1 MAFRTHQQKDGQYLV
16 QSVLV
21 SLEPVVLVNDKDGLD
36 SGLKLIF

>member
-16 QSVLV
+16 QVLV

>member
-1 MAFRTHQQKDGQYLV
+1 MAFRTHQQIDGQYLV
-16 QSVLV
+16 QVLV